1 MSERRLERLSGSNGH
16 MASEA
21 DSILTVNRSR
31 HKAEAPPSS
40 WYEKYL
46 QPCIAEFV
54 GLIVFAFVGT
64 MVTGYAHEGGPTW
77 LIGIALTHGL
87 TIALLIVGLGHI
99 SGGHFNPA
107 VTLGVTLAGGIHP
120 VLAGGYGVSQLMG
133 SMIGAAFTKAILPNT
148 TYLDCSGGTHSIG
161 PGVSVGGAILCE
173 ALLTMILVMTVIMS
187 AVDSASK
194 GKALPPL
201 AIGLA
206 VVIGILAGG
215 PVSGASLNPARAFGP
230 AVVAGIWK
238 DHYVWWLG
246 PLTGGLIAGALHS
259 ALGSKATCVG
269 RPEPQGARH
278 VTWSWEV
285 LEVCD
290 RETSL

>member
-1 MSERRLERLSGSNGH
+1 MSERRLDWIPTGNGN
-16 MASEA
+16 MSSEA

-31 HKAEAPPSS
+31 TKKAEAPPSS

-46 QPCIAEFV
+46 QPCIAEFF

-64 MVTGYAHEGGPTW
+64 MVTGYAGTGGPTW
-77 LIGIALTHGL
+77 LVGIALTHGL

-120 VLAGGYGVSQLMG
+120 LLAGGYGISQLMG
-133 SMIGAAFTKAILPNT
+133 SMIGAAFTKAILPNM
-148 TYLDCSGGTHSIG
+148 TYTSCHGGTHSIG
-161 PGVSVGGAILCE
+161 EGVSVGGAILCE
-173 ALLTMILVMTVIMS
+173 AILTMTLVMTVIMS

-206 VVIGILAGG
+206 VVTGILSGG
-215 PVSGASLNPARAFGP
+215 PFSGASMNPARAFGP
-230 AVVAGIWK
+230 AVVAGVWK

-246 PLTGGLIAGALHS
+246 PLLGGVVAGGLYS
-259 ALGSKATCVG
+259 ALGSKATCV
-269 RPEPQGARH
+269 RPAEPA
-278 VTWSWEV
+278 VTRQVTWEV
-285 LEVCD
+285 LEVAD